1 MTFAYWRKCDF
12 QVHTPRDTNWQ
23 GVRPVGLGEDLVG
36 VPASEADVE
45 HARAAWAVDFVQQC
59 VDRGLE
65 AIALTDHH
73 EMIMVPYVQRVI
85 ADRQITDPSF
95 DLWLFPGMELTV
107 HGGVQA
113 LILFDADL
121 PEEWWRQAQGKLGI
135 VYADLDEKAGR
146 SPARV
151 TQLAVHYP
159 DIAALLDELGPG
171 IKGKFI
177 VLPNVSQGNSHTVV
191 KQGHHADF
199 KRMPYV
205 GGYVDHGQNISTLTS
220 NRQRISGTDPMWGDR
235 FIYPLPTS
243 DCRTADYATLGDNRC
258 WIKLATPT
266 TEAIRQAFLGHQ
278 SRISITKPQTANL
291 HVRSVRLVG
300 STILH
305 DVSVEVSPELNSLI
319 GGRGSGKSTFLE
331 YLAFGLGRSCH
342 DLEKTDYSGSERMS
356 TLIADTLI
364 SAGGAIH
371 VELSQD
377 GAIFRVS
384 RTAATAYQPQVTY
397 PNGSVQPL
405 SARELRALFPSV
417 VYSQGELSE
426 LGKQAG
432 RKAQLSELL
441 QFVNPDFKKE
451 DDKLSADI
459 ETAKLA
465 MRTAIQKF
473 SEAWRQQAE
482 LYRLQTA
489 KASLEQRIV
498 ALQKTLPA
506 LAPEDQMIVERFE
519 ALSGFEAM
527 RSQGAKRTEAVMAQ
541 LTEIWKLGTQPLEVS
556 SALPEAAKFIAAY
569 EAFKAEFSSGLTVLG
584 KTLAAKKADVDHESE
599 NWGVDLQAARRARD
613 TVMAKLGEHKAVAAQ
628 IASLQQEM
636 EAIVSK
642 VGDLTFEMISASE
655 QADVVKAAVAKLKAA
670 VDARGDRTAE
680 WATQI
685 EALSNGRIQA
695 ALNVAGDWTEIYE
708 AIDAVTAKSGSQGET
723 RQRAVTDAI
732 INSSAWQFIDTIRS
746 ECMNALYHK
755 LVGFQTEGDKPRCP
769 GLFAVLGGT
778 ERTQATCL
786 DLIDLPRLE
795 AISTATPRPDITLS
809 YCDNNRKISF
819 EKASEGQR
827 AAALLFM
834 LLEQSGGPLLV
845 DQPEGDLD
853 NKVIS
858 DLTDKLHD
866 AKQKR
871 QIFFASHNANIVVN
885 GSSELVACLEV
896 KDDGRRQFTCAGA
909 IDKPDICA
917 TITETME
924 GGEKAFKDRQ
934 SKYGY

>member
-1 MTFAYWRKCDF
+1 
-12 QVHTPRDTNWQ
+12 
-23 GVRPVGLGEDLVG
+23 
-36 VPASEADVE
+36 
-45 HARAAWAVDFVQQC
+45 
-59 VDRGLE
+59 
-65 AIALTDHH
+65 
-73 EMIMVPYVQRVI
+73 
-85 ADRQITDPSF
+85 
-95 DLWLFPGMELTV
+95 MELTV

-135 VYADLDEKAGR
+135 VYAELEEKASR

-151 TQLAVHYP
+151 TQLAVPYP
-159 DIAALLDELGPG
+159 DIAALLDELGTG
-171 IKGKFI
+171 IKGRFI

-220 NRQRISGTDPMWGDR
+220 NRQRLSGTDSIWSDR

-243 DCRTADYATLGDNRC
+243 DCRQADYATLGDNNC

-266 TEAIRQAFLGHQ
+266 AEAIRQAFLGHQ
-278 SRISITKPQTANL
+278 SRISITRPQTANL
-291 HVRSVRLVG
+291 NVRSVRLVG

-305 DVSVEVSPELNSLI
+305 DVVVEVSPELNSLI

-331 YLAFGLGRSCH
+331 YLAFGLGRSCY
-342 DLEKTDYSGSERMS
+342 DLEKKDYSGSERMS
-356 TLIADTLI
+356 ALIADTLV
-364 SAGGAIH
+364 SAGGEIH
-371 VELSQD
+371 LEVSQD
-377 GAIFRVS
+377 GAIFRIS
-384 RTAATAYQPQVTY
+384 RTAAAAYQPQVTY

-405 SARELRALFPSV
+405 SARELRSLFPSV

-432 RKAQLSELL
+432 RRAQLSELL

-451 DDKLSADI
+451 DDKLSVDI
-459 ETAKLA
+459 EAAKLTVRKA
-465 MRTAIQKF
+465 VQKF

-489 KASLEQRIV
+489 RGTLEQRIA

-506 LAPEDQMIVERFE
+506 LAPEDQLIVQRFQS
-519 ALSGFEAM
+519 LSAFEGM
-527 RSQGAKRTEAVMAQ
+527 RSQGAKRTEAIMGQ
-541 LTEIWKLGTQPLEVS
+541 LTELWSLAAQPLEIAS
-556 SALPEAAKFIAAY
+556 TLPEAANFVAAY
-569 EAFKAEFSSGLTVLG
+569 EAFKAEFATGLTALG
-584 KTLAAKKADVDHESE
+584 KSLAAKKGDVDKESE
-599 NWGVDLQAARRARD
+599 QWSVGLEAARGAHD
-613 TVMAKLGEHKAVAAQ
+613 AIMAKLGEHKAVTAQ
-628 IASLQQEM
+628 VSNLQREL
-636 EAIVSK
+636 EVIITK
-642 VGDLTFEMISASE
+642 IGDLALDMISAE
-655 QADVVKAAVAKLKAA
+655 QQANAVKASVAALKRAVE
-670 VDARGDRTAE
+670 ARGARTSE
-680 WATQI
+680 WAEQI
-685 EALSNGRIQA
+685 QALSNGRIQA
-695 ALNVAGDWTEIYE
+695 TLNVDGDWTEIFE
-708 AIDAVTAKSGSQGET
+708 AIDAVTAKTGSQGEA
-723 RQRAVTDAI
+723 RQRAVAAAI
-732 INSSAWQFIDTIRS
+732 ASGSAWQFLDTIRS
-746 ECMNALYHK
+746 ECMNALHHK
-755 LVGFQTEGDKPRCP
+755 LVGSLTNADKPRCP
-769 GLFAVLGGT
+769 GLFDVLGGT
-778 ERTQATCL
+778 ERTQTTCL
-786 DLIDLPRLE
+786 ELIDLTRVE
-795 AISTATPRPDITLS
+795 TISTATPRPDITLS
-809 YCDNNRKISF
+809 YCDDNRKISF

-834 LLEQSGGPLLV
+834 LLEQAGGPLLV

-858 DLTDKLHD
+858 NLTEKLHD
-866 AKQKR
+866 AKQRR

-896 KDDGRRQFTCAGA
+896 KADGRRQFTCAGA